1 MIPQPLN
8 RPMFT
13 IPMGQPVGQQPQPQQ
28 QGIMSVAPITAPPPN
43 APVQLASLQ
52 NQQVAPVTTVGQP
65 LVQLA
70 DAGQRVPPPVARPRL
85 APLSGPSDPDA
96 VETEGA
102 DETKDDGEAE
112 DATNLSTEPTPTTS
126 DIESLVDA
134 TRKAAPAKVQ
144 ETNSEATNPAS
155 PATSQNVINA
165 EEEAKNAARSIT
177 KPINNESDFQSLLK
191 ALGPGN
197 ITDYTKYNEQA
208 KKLLGIPEEKSDVP
222 DWAAPMFLFGLKL
235 MQGPVTSK
243 QQGADSRGV
252 SGLLSDVGAAAETG
266 FAYFAQER
274 ARGEKRRARI
284 ASLSMQLGQADASR
298 KKLILDAYKLRAQNK
313 LNLEKFAATRH
324 DKLIDQ
330 LIRMYPG
337 ESPESTKARAV
348 GVNGINDAIAG
359 LVKRGVDINKAMKSP
374 GVRSLIFGHAVN
386 EASRMPTK
394 SDIKTIKFFGNDHS
408 YSPKA
413 LRAAMVKYNKANPN
427 KKIDDEIIMLGKI
440 LGKDPDVSDY
450 MNLVV
455 GGGDPSKDI
464 EFSSRTRV
472 DKNGDTWTDS
482 ILRNRA
488 GLRAYIEEF
497 EQKHGKPP
505 SSDQIANNS
514 WRFEKV
520 MKSTLAGNAKLSQG
534 SYTAESG
541 EVINYTYNSAALKS
555 SGKTLSEVLDQARK
569 NPDSVKNII
578 QVNEDLKNFVP
589 EYSVITVGVG
599 GGNTQR
605 FMYDKNALRKAY
617 RDKKINLPSETDGV
631 VTTVDPII
639 DQMINLGIGRYVGKP
654 IVPQKKPTTA
664 NFVGADGS
672 VMSVTGPD
680 AVADMQKFYSKKA
693 IEQFK
698 QQGVGLNQLHRL
710 SYNIRALLRPEDPV
724 EGQRVA
730 SRLTP
735 LARFLESGQRL
746 FKGYWRDSTSGG
758 TTSQMRSLSSGRV
771 GQIRIGNQTIASN
784 LSSRGRELVN
794 DALNGMANN
803 SGLMFGGVAIDTDV
817 KRSQV
822 SSMFVNLA
830 FALASAREGGKL
842 TDNDVKNAL
851 KTLGWDEGSF
861 TQTPEQILGTLEVA
875 VRDASDRYRD
885 TAVLNMSDAELTK
898 HQKAIAEGKG
908 DVVESL
914 LRRFASASDPRDAK
928 GIVKAYIDG
937 RDSGEEYRISYHLNR
952 RLQPRS
958 AGAVPSPGSGQTQQP
973 QNQTYKYGNQTI
985 TYTGNALTQEENDL
999 LRIMSR
1005 RNVPRTVAGVEAW
1018 YNSLPQSRQQA
1029 ISDSGVIQ
1037 SLRDKNFFGTD

>member
-1 MIPQPLN
+1 MIPQPILN
-8 RPMFT
+8 RRMFA
-13 IPMGQPVGQQPQPQQ
+13 IPTTEQPVGQQPQR
-28 QGIMSVAPITAPPPN
+28 QGIMSVAPMSVAPITVPDQN
-43 APVQLASLQ
+43 AVQLASLQ
-52 NQQVAPVTTVGQP
+52 NQQVTPVTTVGRP

-70 DAGQRVPPPVARPRL
+70 DAEPRVPVPPPARRL
-85 APLSGPSDPDA
+85 ETDPDA

-102 DETKDDGEAE
+102 DETEDAGEAD

-126 DIESLVDA
+126 DIDSLVDA

-144 ETNSEATNPAS
+144 ETNSEATNPTS
-155 PATSQNVINA
+155 PATGQNVINA
-165 EEEAKNAARSIT
+165 EEEAKNAAKSIT
-177 KPINNESDFQSLLK
+177 KPINNESDFRALLE
-191 ALGPGN
+191 ALGPDD

-235 MQGPVTSK
+235 MQGPVTSR

-284 ASLSMQLGQADASR
+284 ASLSLQLGQADASR
-298 KKLILDAYKLRAQNK
+298 KKLVLDAYKLRAQNK
-313 LNLEKFAATRH
+313 LNADKFTAKLH

-330 LIRMYPG
+330 TIRMYPG

-348 GVNGINDAIAG
+348 GVNAINDAIAG

-440 LGKDPDVSDY
+440 LGKEPDVAPY

-464 EFSSRTRV
+464 EFSNRTRV

-488 GLRAYIEEF
+488 GLRAYIQEHTQEY
-497 EQKHGKPP
+497 GKPP
-505 SSDQIANNS
+505 NSDQIANNS

-534 SYTAESG
+534 SYTAEGG
-541 EVINYTYNSAALKS
+541 EVINYTYNAAALKS
-555 SGKTLSEVLDQARK
+555 SGKTLPEVLDQARK

-578 QVNEDLKNFVP
+578 QVNEDLKNFAP

-599 GGNTQR
+599 GGNTQK
-605 FMYDKNALRKAY
+605 FMYDKNGLRAAY

-654 IVPQKKPTTA
+654 IVPQKKLTTA
-664 NFVGADGS
+664 SYVGANGD
-672 VMSVTGPD
+672 MINVTGPD
-680 AVADMQKFYSKKA
+680 AVSGINKFYSKQAK
-693 IEQFK
+693 EQWDK
-698 QQGVGLNQLHRL
+698 QTQGLSQLHRL
-710 SYNIRALLRPEDPV
+710 SYQIRELLRPDDPV
-724 EGQRVA
+724 EGQRIA
-730 SRLTP
+730 SRGTEF
-735 LARFLESGQRL
+735 ARFFESGQRL
-746 FKGYWRDSTSGG
+746 FKGYWRDAELGK

-784 LSSRGRELVN
+784 LSSSGRELV
-794 DALNGMANN
+794 DQALNGMADN
-803 SGLMFGGVAIDTDV
+803 SGLMFGGVAIDDDA
-817 KRSQV
+817 KRAQV

-830 FALASAREGGKL
+830 FALASSREGGKL

-851 KTLGWDEGSF
+851 ATLGWNGSSF
-861 TQTPEQILGTLEVA
+861 TQTPESTLSTLKGA
-875 VRDASDRYRD
+875 VRDASASYREA
-885 TAVLNMSDAELTK
+885 AVLKMSDEELLK
-898 HQKAIAEGKG
+898 HQKAVAEGKG
-908 DVVESL
+908 DVVESM
-914 LRRFASASDPRDAK
+914 LRRLASTADPRDAT
-928 GIVKAYIDG
+928 GIVKAFIKG
-937 RDSGEEYRISYHLNR
+937 RDSGQDYRISYHLND
-952 RLQPRS
+952 PRQ
-958 AGAVPSPGSGQTQQP
+958 APAPSPTGAQQP
-973 QNQTYKYGNQTI
+973 QNQTYKYGTQTI
-985 TYTGNALTQEENDL
+985 TYTGNPLTQEENDL
-999 LRIMSR
+999 LTIMSR
-1005 RNVPRTVAGVEAW
+1005 LNIPRTVAGVEAW
-1018 YNSLPQSRQQA
+1018 YNSLPQSRKQA